1 MVYDVI
7 SKYSK
12 LEQKECKTRHELEIG
27 KEILIW
33 LYE

>member
-12 LEQKECKTRHELEIG
+12 LEQKESKPRHEWELG
-27 KEILIW
+27 KKF
-33 LYE
+33 